1 MDQLERL
8 KEFGLNPDEWK
19 QTYSLNEGQFYFFI
33 GKENVYPIA
42 GFYRATF
49 WDSLR
54 RSDELLTAGEAF
66 VRV

>member
-1 MDQLERL
+1 MAQLDRL

-19 QTYSLNEGQFYFFI
+19 QTYPLNEGQLYLFI
-33 GKENVYPIA
+33 GEENTYPIA

-54 RSDELLTAGEAF
+54 RSDDLADGEAF